1 MLLLFISLEAISL
14 LILGIL
20 GYYLHTIRKDNEEL
34 RVKLKIT
41 TSFADNLSKR
51 LIAQNK
57 VSSDT
62 QAEDNKPYRKTRRS
76 PKKRSDIS

>member
-1 MLLLFISLEAISL
+1 MLLLFISLEAISVI
-14 LILGIL
+14 ILGIL
-20 GYYLHTIRKDNEEL
+20 GYYLYKIRTDNEEL

-41 TSFADNLSKR
+41 TNFADDLSKR

-62 QAEDNKPYRKTRRS
+62 QVNKNNKS
-76 PKKRSDIS
+76 